1 MVVVCVGWGVEWRGK
16 GDDAYHELHARFGCP
31 DGCEEM
37 GLVGCEDSTFG
48 VYNRAW
54 IGLCYVEWFPTFVY
68 LFPGCSWDLQDTQQH
83 IVVPDIRDAGNVSDE
98 EIRC

>member
-1 MVVVCVGWGVEWRGK
+1 MGWGVEWRGK

-31 DGCEEM
+31 VQMDVRRWAWLG
-37 GLVGCEDSTFG
+37 VRIPSTFG

-54 IGLCYVEWFPTFVY
+54 IGLCCVGWFPTFVY
-68 LFPGCSWDLQDTQQH
+68 LFPGCSWNLQDTQQH
-83 IVVPDIRDAGNVSDE
+83 IIVVPDIRDAGNVSDE